1 LLRESNDR
9 PVKSFGGIGLS
20 AVAAVAAA
28 AAIFGAPSGALAQS
42 GPPSGS
48 VTLHVGQAGYI
59 GAVSKGG
66 GVLHFRGHNYPFEV
80 AGAGVGGVGITRFDG
95 QGPVYNLTSLAEF
108 AGPFAQVRTGLAIGF
123 RGKGKMML
131 RNRHGVVM
139 QLAGTRKGLALST
152 GADAMVVSF
161 AR

>member
-9 PVKSFGGIGLS
+9 RMKSFAGIGLR
-20 AVAAVAAA
+20 AVAAMAAA

-42 GPPSGS
+42 GSPSGS

-66 GVLHFRGHNYPFEV
+66 GVLHFRGHNYPFEI

-95 QGPVYNLTSLAEF
+95 QRPVYNLKSVAEF

-161 AR
+161 TK

>member
-1 LLRESNDR
+1 MLRKSNFR
-9 PVKSFGGIGLS
+9 QMKSLGGIGLR
-20 AVAAVAAA
+20 AVAAMAAA
-28 AAIFGAPSGALAQS
+28 AAIYGVPSSALAES

-59 GAVSKGG
+59 GAVSKG
-66 GVLHFRGHNYPFEV
+66 
-80 AGAGVGGVGITRFDG
+80 AGVGGVGVTRFDG
-95 QGPVYNLTSLAEF
+95 QGPVYNLTSVAEF

>member
-1 LLRESNDR
+1 MAGKSNFR
-9 PVKSFGGIGLS
+9 RMKSFGAIGLR
-20 AVAAVAAA
+20 AVAVAAA
-28 AAIFGAPSGALAQS
+28 VAIAFGLPARALAQS

-59 GAVSKGG
+59 GAVSAGG
-66 GVLHFRGHNYPFEV
+66 GLLHFRGHNYPFEI
-80 AGAGVGGVGITRFDG
+80 AGAGVGGIGVTRFDG
-95 QGPVYNLTSLAEF
+95 QGPVYNLRSLAEF
-108 AGPFAQVRTGLAIGF
+108 PGPFAQVRTGLAIGF

>member
-1 LLRESNDR
+1 MT
-9 PVKSFGGIGLS
+9 
-20 AVAAVAAA
+20 VAAA
-28 AAIFGAPSGALAQS
+28 IQGAPSSALAQS
-42 GPPSGS
+42 EAPSGS
-48 VTLHVGQAGYI
+48 VRLHVGQAGYI
-59 GAVSKGG
+59 GAVSKGE
-66 GVLHFRGHNYPFEV
+66 GVLHFRGRNYPFEV

-95 QGPVYNLTSLAEF
+95 QGPVYNLTSVAEF
-108 AGPFAQVRTGLAIGF
+108 PGPFAQVRTGLAIGF

-161 AR
+161 RK